1 MTEKQYKNFL
11 YCCMK
16 EAGSL
21 HFNNEDGISNY
32 LENKPLNT
40 QPFDLVISKN
50 AKLLK
55 TLKFGVCF
63 SMSSWVFE
71 LLYSMGL
78 DGDYYFMESFN
89 SNWPNFVILYKT
101 PTGYK
106 ICDLAAQV
114 RLNEMIISALINDS
128 IDHTLYEKG
137 WQEPERILNLVSG
150 LSSTKYLSME
160 IEDYIKEYPIST
172 CKLLLH
178 QGCEDYM
185 YTEVPRKELWEFL
198 KEKKQATQPSKDDG
212 GTIIK

>member
-1 MTEKQYKNFL
+1 MTEEQYKHFL

-16 EAGSL
+16 EASSL
-21 HFNNEDGISNY
+21 HFNNEDGISNF
-32 LENKPLNT
+32 LGNKPINM

-55 TLKFGVCF
+55 ALKSGVCF

-78 DGDYYFMESFN
+78 DSDYYFMES
-89 SNWPNFVILYKT
+89 SDSDWPNFVILYKT

-114 RLNEMIISALINDS
+114 RLNEAIISVLINDS
-128 IDHTLYEKG
+128 IDHNLYGKG
-137 WQEPERILNLVSG
+137 LPETERILNLVSG

-185 YTEVPRKELWEFL
+185 YTKVPRKKLWDFL
-198 KEKKQATQPSKDDG
+198 KEKEQVPQISKDDN

>member
-1 MTEKQYKNFL
+1 MNDEQYKNFL

-16 EAGSL
+16 EASSL
-21 HFNNEDGISNY
+21 HFNNENDISNF
-32 LENKPLNT
+32 LGNKPINM

-50 AKLLK
+50 ANLLK
-55 TLKFGVCF
+55 ALKSGVCF

-78 DGDYYFMESFN
+78 ESDYYFMESFN

-101 PTGYK
+101 PMGYR

-114 RLNEMIISALINDS
+114 RLNEMIVSELIDVS
-128 IDHTLYEKG
+128 INHNLFDKDLLETEK
-137 WQEPERILNLVSG
+137 ILNLVRD

-185 YTEVPRKELWEFL
+185 YTEVPRKKLWDFL
-198 KEKKQATQPSKDDG
+198 KEKKQVSQLSKDDS